1 LKKKRASKSKAVE
14 QQLGRLAASVGA
26 GLSMGF
32 TEEVS
37 DVGSLTGHGKRLL
50 RGIVC
55 GLVTTAGG
63 IGHTFL
69 IRSFRTAT
77 AIAVVVVPIELLL
90 ITGFASGIRPPPFL
104 RVAFQV
110 IAGGVL
116 VFLVGICIG
125 NSKHSL

>member
-1 LKKKRASKSKAVE
+1 
-14 QQLGRLAASVGA
+14 
-26 GLSMGF
+26 MGF

-37 DVGSLTGHGKRLL
+37 DVGSITGHGKRLL

-55 GLVTTAGG
+55 GLVTTAEG

-69 IRSFRTAT
+69 DSIFSNCYRHCCCCRANRTSAHH
-77 AIAVVVVPIELLL
+77 
-90 ITGFASGIRPPPFL
+90 GIRKRYADTPFL

-116 VFLVGICIG
+116 AFLVGICIG
-125 NSKHSL
+125 SSKHSL